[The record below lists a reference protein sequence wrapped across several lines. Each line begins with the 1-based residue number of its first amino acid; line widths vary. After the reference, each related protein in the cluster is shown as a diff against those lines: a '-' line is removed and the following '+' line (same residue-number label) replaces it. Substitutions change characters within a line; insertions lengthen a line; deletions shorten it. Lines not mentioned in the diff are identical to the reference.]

1 MNYYVQKIG
10 GHRSQLN
17 SAQMNN
23 RHPWQ
28 LKKSKSSGQVWS
40 TANLA
45 HLPQWA
51 KGAELEVQFSCELQ
65 NGPQDFIF
73 FNCHGC
79 QTIILAEIHC
89 YLSPPKVEKII
100 YS

>member
-1 MNYYVQKIG
+1 MVKKLSCG
-10 GHRSQLN
+10 SCGS
-17 SAQMNN
+17 
-23 RHPWQ
+23 
-28 LKKSKSSGQVWS
+28 LKRFPHTFT